1 MSARQ
6 RVSVAALAKERG
18 ISVKQLIKDAIE
30 EGGNIH
36 AASVLLGIADTNV
49 KYYVQKFNLEIT
61 QKTVVRERRH

>member
-18 ISVKQLIKDAIE
+18 ITVKQLIKDAIE

-36 AASVLLGIADTNV
+36 AASLLLGIADSNI
-49 KYYVQKFNLEIT
+49 KYYVEKFHFEIT
-61 QKTVVRERRH
+61 QKTVVRERRG